1 MSSVIIYWYIYTG
14 AKSEQIIFDVDC
26 AGRGVGRDFGMV
38 LAEIAAPLYERE
50 HLTDLIR
57 EQGRGAIL

>member
-1 MSSVIIYWYIYTG
+1 V
-14 AKSEQIIFDVDC
+14 KSEQIIFDVDC